1 MRWVV
6 TGSQGQ
12 LGRALVTRLEDA
24 GEDVMAVDHAAVDI
38 GDPDSVKRL
47 FAAQQTPPDLVAN
60 AAAFTH
66 VDRCESQPEEARRVN
81 AVAPGLLAE
90 ACRSSG
96 SRFIHVSTDYVFPGD
111 AQRPYREEDPV
122 APRSTYGRTKLEGE
136 ERVRAVDSDALVVRT
151 SWVFGHGR
159 NFLGAI
165 LDQARMRRRGEV
177 KGALRVVDDQRGRP
191 TYAVDLAGALT
202 QLAGRDARGLYHV
215 ANRQE
220 ASWWDLARACLDA
233 SGYEDILIER
243 ISTDSLDL
251 PAPRPAWSVLDC
263 SRAETLGAGLRS
275 WREALAAYL
284 AADFSPLDANERR
297 AG

>member
-12 LGRALVTRLEDA
+12 LGRALVARLEDA
-24 GEDVMAVDHAAVDI
+24 GEAVVALGHGALDI
-38 GDPDSVKRL
+38 GDPEAVKR
-47 FAAQQTPPDLVAN
+47 FFDAQAATPDVVAN

-66 VDRCESQPEEARRVN
+66 VDRCESQSDEARRVN

-90 ACRSSG
+90 ACRGSG

-111 AQRPYREEDPV
+111 AARPYREDDPV
-122 APRSTYGRTKLEGE
+122 APRSAYGRTKLEGE
-136 ERVRAVDSDALVVRT
+136 ERVRAADPDALVVRT

-165 LDQARMRRRGEV
+165 LDQARLRRRGEAE
-177 KGALRVVDDQRGRP
+177 GPLRVVDDQRGRP
-191 TYAVDLAGALT
+191 TYAVDLAEALT
-202 QLAGRDARGLYHV
+202 RLVGREARGLYHV
-215 ANRQE
+215 ANREE

-233 SGYEDILIER
+233 SGYEDIDIDR
-243 ISTDSLDL
+243 IATDSLDL

-263 SRAETLGAGLRS
+263 SRAEALGVGLRP

-284 AADFSPLDANERR
+284 GAGFSPLHDDERSLR
-297 AG
+297 